1 MKNKSEG
8 PSGEMRPPTSKARV
22 ITRVK
27 VNGAVGRAG
36 SGGGGGTRS
45 DAGHTC
51 RLNGPVFSGRMELP
65 FTEMGGPREE
75 QGVGEI
81 VVLF

>member
-1 MKNKSEG
+1 
-8 PSGEMRPPTSKARV
+8 MRAPTSKARV

-36 SGGGGGTRS
+36 SGGGSETRS

-51 RLNGPVFSGRMELP
+51 RLNGQVFAGRMELP
-65 FTEMGGPREE
+65 FTEMGRTEGRA
-75 QGVGEI
+75 GCGR
-81 VVLF
+81 